1 MESGGEPRSYRIG
14 RSVIIG
20 RDPDCAVPID
30 DPQMSREHSG
40 ISFDGRAY
48 LLRDLESRNGT
59 RLNGAAITA
68 PEILYPGDRIG
79 VGRVTFVFELESD
92 DAGLAPELRV
102 PRVIPQYVPPPPEP
116 ATRAVPGK
124 GVSREREPVVVTG
137 PGFLKSLALWLLLLG
152 FFVAALWG
160 ARLAFLWA
168 FERTMSK

>member
-1 MESGGEPRSYRIG
+1 VESGGEPRSYRIG

-20 RDPDCAVPID
+20 RDPGCSVPVD
-30 DPQMSREHSG
+30 DPQMSREHTG

-79 VGRVTFVFELESD
+79 VGRVTFVFELEPD

-102 PRVIPQYVPPPPEP
+102 PRVIPQYAPLAPDP
-116 ATRAVPGK
+116 ATRPLAAK
-124 GVSREREPVVVTG
+124 GVSREREPVLVTG
-137 PGFLKSLALWLLLLG
+137 PGFVKSLALWVVLLG
-152 FFVAALWG
+152 IFAAALWG

-168 FERTMSK
+168 FEKTIPK

>member
-20 RDPDCAVPID
+20 RDPGCSVPVD
-30 DPQMSREHSG
+30 DPQMSREHTG

-59 RLNGAAITA
+59 RLNGVAITA
-68 PEILYPGDRIG
+68 PEILYPGDRVGIG
-79 VGRVTFVFELESD
+79 RITFVFELEPD

-102 PRVIPQYVPPPPEP
+102 PRSVPQFPAAPPESAAKP
-116 ATRAVPGK
+116 GPGK
-124 GVSREREPVVVTG
+124 GVSREREPVLVTG
-137 PGFLKSLALWLLLLG
+137 PGFGRSLFLWIVLLG
-152 FFVAALWG
+152 IFAAALWG

-168 FERTMSK
+168 FDKTIAK